1 MTYLDRIVADSKDRP
16 AWMLGRESL
25 LGASDASGFSK
36 LASVD
41 LYALAKLKSG
51 SFRGNAYT
59 ESGNTWEPRMLNWFG
74 IPQNTLLIHS
84 ENERFFGATPDGI
97 EITPTGEII
106 LSEGKAK
113 HNMIVTGPT
122 PKERRQVAWAQ
133 MVFGPD
139 CRRTKFIW
147 QEIVD
152 DAPRRLE
159 PHILIIDRD
168 EELIAGLRTIGFL
181 VWDKVCRARDELRS
195 YAA

>member
-1 MTYLDRIVADSKDRP
+1 MTYLDRIVADSKNRP
-16 AWMLGRESL
+16 DWLLKREGL
-25 LGASDASGFSK
+25 FGASDASSWAK
-36 LASVD
+36 EASVD

-51 SFRGNAYT
+51 SFKGNSYT
-59 ESGNTWEPRMLNWFG
+59 ESGNTWEPRMLAWFG
-74 IPQNTLLIHS
+74 IEQNTLLIHA
-84 ENERFFGATPDGI
+84 EGEPFWGATPDGI
-97 EITPTGEII
+97 EVTSTGEII
-106 LSEGKAK
+106 LAEAKAK
-113 HNMIVTGPT
+113 HGIVVTGPT

-159 PHILIIDRD
+159 PHIQIIDRD
-168 EELIAGLRTIGFL
+168 DVLIAGLRKIGFL
-181 VWDKVCRARDELRS
+181 VYDQVSRARDELRS

>member
-1 MTYLDRIVADSKDRP
+1 MTYIDRIVADSADR
-16 AWMLGRESL
+16 ADWMIKRQPL
-25 LGASDASGFSK
+25 LGASDAAGFAK
-36 LASVD
+36 IQSVD

-51 SFRGNAYT
+51 SFRGNSYT
-59 ESGNTWEPRMLNWFG
+59 ESGNTWEPRMLAHFG
-74 IPQNTLLIHS
+74 IPRNTLLIHS
-84 ENERFFGATPDGI
+84 EDEPGFGATPDGI
-97 EITPTGEII
+97 EITPSGEII
-106 LSEGKAK
+106 LAEAKAK
-113 HNMIVTGPT
+113 HGMVVTKPT

-159 PHILIIDRD
+159 PHIQIIDRD
-168 EELIAGLRTIGFL
+168 DEMIAGLRTIGFL
-181 VWDKVCRARDELRS
+181 VLDKVRRARDELRS